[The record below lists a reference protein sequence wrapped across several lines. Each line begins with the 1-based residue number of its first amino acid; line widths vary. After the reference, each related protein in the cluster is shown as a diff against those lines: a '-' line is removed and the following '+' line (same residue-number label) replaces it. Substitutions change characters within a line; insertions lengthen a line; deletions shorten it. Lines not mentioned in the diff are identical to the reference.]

1 MRIIYEA
8 DDGSTFEELE
18 ECEQYE
24 LEELKPLNDILGIT
38 SEGDRITYYTSE
50 WNDSKSFI
58 EVANAIYF
66 KTDKAIDAFKE
77 REGFYQSYGTEGYKN
92 FETGVIYHYDR
103 DYDDF
108 VPLDDTIYR
117 CQEKLK
123 RLNKYA
129 DEMSKFVNAST
140 N

>member
-8 DDGSTFEELE
+8 DDGSTFEKLE

-24 LEELKPLNDILGIT
+24 LEELKPLDDILGIT
-38 SEGDRITYYTSE
+38 PEGNRITYAGE
-50 WNDSKSFI
+50 WNYGKSFI
-58 EVANAIYF
+58 DVANAIYF